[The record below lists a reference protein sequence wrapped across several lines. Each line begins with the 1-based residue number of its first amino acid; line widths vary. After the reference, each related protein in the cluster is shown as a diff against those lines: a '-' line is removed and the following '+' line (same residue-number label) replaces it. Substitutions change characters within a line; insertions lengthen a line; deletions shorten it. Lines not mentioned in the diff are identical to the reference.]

1 MNHPNNNGM
10 GNPGV
15 GCPSI
20 RNIGIIAH
28 VDAGKTTTSERI
40 LYYTG
45 ESHRMGEVHDGAA
58 HMDFDPEER
67 RRGITINSAA
77 TTVHWRGVQINL
89 IDTPGHIDFNIE
101 VGRALRVL
109 DGAVVVL
116 DGVAGVEPQ
125 TETNWRLADRHE
137 VPRIAFVNKLDRVGA
152 RFEHVI
158 DSMRERLGVQALPV
172 HLPIG
177 TEAEFRGVVDLVRM
191 RALMWERDD
200 ASQPVQETA
209 IPAEL
214 LAQAQEAR
222 ARLLEAVVE
231 QDDAALE
238 AWLRGE
244 EPSVELL
251 LRCIRAGVRK
261 RALVP
266 VLAGSAFRN
275 RGVEPLLDAV
285 VDWLPAP
292 GEREGAASG
301 LDSSPLAALAFK
313 VVADEHGSMVFVR
326 LYAGRLRRGDAV
338 LNTSTGRMERA
349 ARLYEVHADKRVERD
364 ELVAGEIAAVV
375 GFKDTLTG
383 QTLSDPKHPVQLE
396 SIAVPEP
403 VIHLALEPRTKADQ
417 QGLSKALQSMLREDP
432 SLRLRQDEES
442 GQTIL
447 SGMGELQLEVAVH
460 KLHDRY
466 GVDVVVGRP
475 QVAYRET
482 IAAVAELTHV
492 HKKQTGGPGQ
502 FAQLTLRLEPLER
515 GAGVQF
521 ESRIVGGAIPR
532 EFIPAVEA
540 GIRHTAD
547 AGPASG
553 YPAVDFRAVLLDG
566 AFHERDSSAMV
577 FELAAGHALREAFLK
592 AKPQLLEPVMAVEVI
607 TPTEYL
613 GDVIGDLHRRR
624 GQVRGHELRGTATVV
639 DALVPL
645 KEMFGYIST
654 LRALSSGRAQYTM
667 QFDGYQV
674 APQTVAEL
682 AVASA

>member
-1 MNHPNNNGM
+1 MNRTSKNG
-10 GNPGV
+10 
-15 GCPSI
+15 I

-137 VPRIAFVNKLDRVGA
+137 VPRIAFVNKLDRTGA
-152 RFEHVI
+152 NFERVI
-158 DSMRERLGVQALPV
+158 ASMRERLGVQAVPV

-177 TEAEFRGVVDLVRM
+177 AEGEFRGVVDLVRM
-191 RALMWERDD
+191 RALLWARDD
-200 ASQPVQETA
+200 ASQPVQEAA
-209 IPAEL
+209 IPSEL
-214 LAQAQEAR
+214 LAEAQAGR

-231 QDDAALE
+231 QDDEALE

-251 LRCIRAGVRK
+251 QRCIRAGVRK
-261 RALVP
+261 RAFVP

-292 GEREGAASG
+292 GEREGTTTG
-301 LDSSPLAALAFK
+301 LDSAPLAALAFK
-313 VVADEHGSMVFVR
+313 VVSDEHGSMVFVR
-326 LYAGRLRRGDAV
+326 LYAGRLRRGDSV

-349 ARLYEVHADKRVERD
+349 ARLYEVHADKRIERD

-383 QTLSDPKHPVQLE
+383 QTLSDPRHPVQLE

-403 VIHLALEPRTKADQ
+403 VIHMALEPRSKADQ

-432 SLRLRQDEES
+432 SLRVRQDEES
-442 GQTIL
+442 GQTVL

-460 KLHDRY
+460 KLHDRH

-475 QVAYRET
+475 QVAHRET
-482 IAAVAELTHV
+482 IATPAELTHV
-492 HKKQTGGPGQ
+492 HKKQSGGPGQ
-502 FAQLTLRLEPLER
+502 FAQITLRLEPLER

-540 GIRHTAD
+540 GIRRAAE

-577 FELAAGHALREAFLK
+577 FELAASHALREAFAK
-592 AKPQLLEPVMAVEVI
+592 ARPHLLEPVMAVEVI

-624 GQVRGHELRGTATVV
+624 GQVRGHEVRGTATVV

-667 QFDGYQV
+667 QFEGYQA
-674 APQTVAEL
+674 APPAVAEL
-682 AVASA
+682 AAA

>member
-1 MNHPNNNGM
+1 MNRINNNNG
-10 GNPGV
+10 
-15 GCPSI
+15 I

-137 VPRIAFVNKLDRVGA
+137 VPRIAFVNKLDRTGA
-152 RFEHVI
+152 NFERVI
-158 DSMRERLGVQALPV
+158 ASMRERLGVQAVPV

-177 TEAEFRGVVDLVRM
+177 AEGEFRGVVDLVRM
-191 RALMWERDD
+191 RALLWERDD
-200 ASQPVQETA
+200 ASQPVQEAA
-209 IPAEL
+209 IPSDL
-214 LAQAQEAR
+214 LAEAQAAR

-231 QDDAALE
+231 QDDEALE

-251 LRCIRAGVRK
+251 QRCIRAGVRK
-261 RALVP
+261 RAFVP

-292 GEREGAASG
+292 GEREGTATG
-301 LDSSPLAALAFK
+301 LDSAPLAALAFK
-313 VVADEHGSMVFVR
+313 VVTDEHGSMVFVR
-326 LYAGRLRRGDAV
+326 LYAGRLRRGDSV

-349 ARLYEVHADKRVERD
+349 ARLYEVHADKRIERD

-383 QTLSDPKHPVQLE
+383 QTLSDPGTRC
-396 SIAVPEP
+396 SW
-403 VIHLALEPRTKADQ
+403 
-417 QGLSKALQSMLREDP
+417 S
-432 SLRLRQDEES
+432 
-442 GQTIL
+442 
-447 SGMGELQLEVAVH
+447 
-460 KLHDRY
+460 
-466 GVDVVVGRP
+466 
-475 QVAYRET
+475 
-482 IAAVAELTHV
+482 
-492 HKKQTGGPGQ
+492 
-502 FAQLTLRLEPLER
+502 PLPCR
-515 GAGVQF
+515 
-521 ESRIVGGAIPR
+521 SR
-532 EFIPAVEA
+532 
-540 GIRHTAD
+540 
-547 AGPASG
+547 
-553 YPAVDFRAVLLDG
+553 
-566 AFHERDSSAMV
+566 
-577 FELAAGHALREAFLK
+577 
-592 AKPQLLEPVMAVEVI
+592 
-607 TPTEYL
+607 
-613 GDVIGDLHRRR
+613 
-624 GQVRGHELRGTATVV
+624 
-639 DALVPL
+639 
-645 KEMFGYIST
+645 
-654 LRALSSGRAQYTM
+654 
-667 QFDGYQV
+667 
-674 APQTVAEL
+674 
-682 AVASA
+682 

>member
-1 MNHPNNNGM
+1 MNRTNNNG
-10 GNPGV
+10 
-15 GCPSI
+15 I

-137 VPRIAFVNKLDRVGA
+137 VPRVAFVNKLDRTGA
-152 RFEHVI
+152 NFERVI
-158 DSMRERLGVQALPV
+158 ASMRERLGVQAVPV

-177 TEAEFRGVVDLVRM
+177 AEGEFRGVVDLVRM
-191 RALMWERDD
+191 RALLWERDD
-200 ASQPVQETA
+200 ASQPVQEAA
-209 IPAEL
+209 IPSDL
-214 LAQAQEAR
+214 LAEARAGR

-231 QDDAALE
+231 QDDEALE

-244 EPSVELL
+244 EPSVERLQ
-251 LRCIRAGVRK
+251 RCIREGVRQ
-261 RALVP
+261 RAFVP

-292 GEREGAASG
+292 GEREGATPG
-301 LDSSPLAALAFK
+301 LDSAPLAALAFK

-326 LYAGRLRRGDAV
+326 LYAGRLRRGDSV
-338 LNTSTGRMERA
+338 LNTSTGRLERA
-349 ARLYEVHADKRVERD
+349 ARLYEVHADKRIERE

-375 GFKDTLTG
+375 GLKDTLTG
-383 QTLSDPKHPVQLE
+383 QTLSDPRHPVQLE

-403 VIHLALEPRTKADQ
+403 VIHMALEPRTKADQ
-417 QGLSKALQSMLREDP
+417 QGLAKALQSMLREDP
-432 SLRLRQDEES
+432 SLRVRQDEES

-460 KLHDRY
+460 KLHDRH

-482 IAAVAELTHV
+482 IATAAELTHL

-540 GIRHTAD
+540 GIRRA
-547 AGPASG
+547 AESGPASG

-577 FELAAGHALREAFLK
+577 FELAASHALRDVFAK
-592 AKPQLLEPVMAVEVI
+592 ARPQRLEPVMAVEVI

-624 GQVRGHELRGTATVV
+624 GQVRGHDVRGTATVV

-645 KEMFGYIST
+645 KAMFGYIST

-667 QFDGYQV
+667 QFDGYQA
-674 APQTVAEL
+674 APPAVAEL
-682 AVASA
+682 AAA

>member
-1 MNHPNNNGM
+1 MNYPKN
-10 GNPGV
+10 
-15 GCPSI
+15 I

-40 LYYTG
+40 LFYTG

-77 TTVHWRGVQINL
+77 TTVHWRDVQINL

-137 VPRIAFVNKLDRVGA
+137 VPRIAFVNKLDRTGA
-152 RFEHVI
+152 DFERVVA
-158 DSMRERLGVQALPV
+158 SMRERLGVQAVPV

-177 TEAEFRGVVDLVRM
+177 AEAGFVGIVDLLRM
-191 RALMWERDD
+191 RALTWVRDD
-200 ASQPVQETA
+200 ASEPMQEGAVPVEMLA
-209 IPAEL
+209 A
-214 LAQAQEAR
+214 AQAAR

-244 EPSVELL
+244 EPSVEQLL
-251 LRCIRAGVRK
+251 QCIRLGVQR
-261 RALVP
+261 RAFVP

-275 RGVEPLLDAV
+275 RGVETLLDAV

-292 GEREGAASG
+292 GEREGIASASV
-301 LDSSPLAALAFK
+301 DAPLAALAFK

-326 LYAGRLRRGDAV
+326 LYAGRLRRGDTV
-338 LNTSTGRMERA
+338 LNTATGRMERA
-349 ARLYEVHADKRVERD
+349 ARLYEMHADKRIERD
-364 ELVAGEIAAVV
+364 ELVAGEIAEVV

-383 QTLSDPKHPVQLE
+383 QTLSDPAHPVQLE
-396 SIAVPEP
+396 SIVVPEP

-417 QGLSKALQSMLREDP
+417 QGLSRALHNMLREDP

-447 SGMGELQLEVAVH
+447 SGMGELQLEVAVN
-460 KLHDRY
+460 KLRERY
-466 GVDVVVGRP
+466 GVEVVVGRP

-482 IAAVAELTHV
+482 IAVAAELSHV
-492 HKKQTGGPGQ
+492 HKKQSGGPGQ
-502 FAQLTLRLEPLER
+502 FAQLTLRVEPLER

-540 GIRHTAD
+540 GVRRAAD
-547 AGPASG
+547 AGPMAG

-566 AFHERDSSAMV
+566 GFHERDSSAMV
-577 FELAAGHALREAFLK
+577 FELAAGHALRDAFLK

-607 TPTEYL
+607 TPAEYL

-624 GQVRGHELRGTATVV
+624 GQVRGHALRAGATVV

-645 KEMFGYIST
+645 KEMFGYIGT
-654 LRALSSGRAQYTM
+654 LRALSSGRAQYSM

-674 APQTVAEL
+674 APQAVAEM
-682 AVASA
+682 AAA

>member
-1 MNHPNNNGM
+1 MNRPKN
-10 GNPGV
+10 
-15 GCPSI
+15 I

-28 VDAGKTTTSERI
+28 VDAGKTTASERI
-40 LYYTG
+40 LFYTG
-45 ESHRMGEVHDGAA
+45 ESHRMGEVHDGNA
-58 HMDFDPEER
+58 HMDFDPEEQ

-77 TTVHWRGVQINL
+77 TTVHWRDVQINL

-101 VGRALRVL
+101 VSRALRVL

-137 VPRIAFVNKLDRVGA
+137 VPRIALVNKLDRTGA
-152 RFEHVI
+152 NFERVI
-158 DSMRERLGVQALPV
+158 ASMRERLGVVAVPV

-177 TEAEFRGVVDLVRM
+177 AEGEFIGVVDLLRM
-191 RALMWERDD
+191 RALTWARDD
-200 ASQPVQETA
+200 ASEPVQVSE

-214 LAQAQEAR
+214 LAEAQAAR
-222 ARLLEAVVE
+222 ARLVEAVVE
-231 QDDAALE
+231 HDDAALE

-244 EPSVELL
+244 EPSVEMLL
-251 LRCIRAGVRK
+251 QSIRVGVRK
-261 RALVP
+261 RSFVP

-292 GEREGAASG
+292 GEREGV
-301 LDSSPLAALAFK
+301 DSAGDDAPLSALAFK
-313 VVADEHGSMVFVR
+313 VAGDEHGSMVFVR
-326 LYAGRLRRGDAV
+326 LYAGRLRRGDML
-338 LNTSTGRMERA
+338 LNNSTGRLERA
-349 ARLYEVHADKRVERD
+349 ARLYEMHADKRIERE

-403 VIHLALEPRTKADQ
+403 VIHVALEPRTKADQ
-417 QGLSKALQSMLREDP
+417 QGLSKALHSMLREDP
-432 SLRLRQDEES
+432 SLRLRHDEES

-460 KLHDRY
+460 KLHDRF

-482 IAAVAELTHV
+482 IAAAAELAHV
-492 HKKQTGGPGQ
+492 HKKQSGGPGQ
-502 FAQLTLRLEPLER
+502 FAQLTLRVEPLER

-540 GIRHTAD
+540 GIRKAAD
-547 AGPASG
+547 AGPMAG

-566 AFHERDSSAMV
+566 GFHERDSSAIV
-577 FELAAGHALREAFLK
+577 FELAASHALRDAFLK
-592 AKPQLLEPVMAVEVI
+592 AKPQLLEPLMAVEVV
-607 TPTEYL
+607 TPAEYL

-624 GQVRGHELRGTATVV
+624 GQVRGHELRAGAMVV
-639 DALVPL
+639 DASVPL
-645 KEMFGYIST
+645 KEMFGYIGT

-667 QFDGYQV
+667 QFDSYQV
-674 APQTVAEL
+674 APQAVAEL
-682 AVASA
+682 AMA

>member
-1 MNHPNNNGM
+1 MNRINNNNG
-10 GNPGV
+10 
-15 GCPSI
+15 I

-137 VPRIAFVNKLDRVGA
+137 VPRIAFVNKLDRTGA
-152 RFEHVI
+152 NFERVI
-158 DSMRERLGVQALPV
+158 ASMRERLGVQAVPV

-177 TEAEFRGVVDLVRM
+177 AEGEFRGVVDLVRM
-191 RALMWERDD
+191 RALLWERDD
-200 ASQPVQETA
+200 ASQPVQEAA
-209 IPAEL
+209 IPSDL
-214 LAQAQEAR
+214 LAEAQAAR

-231 QDDAALE
+231 QDDEALE

-251 LRCIRAGVRK
+251 QRCIRAGVRK
-261 RALVP
+261 RAFVP

-292 GEREGAASG
+292 GEREGTATG
-301 LDSSPLAALAFK
+301 LDSAPLAALAFK
-313 VVADEHGSMVFVR
+313 VVTDEHGSMVFVR
-326 LYAGRLRRGDAV
+326 LYAGRLRRGDSV

-349 ARLYEVHADKRVERD
+349 ARLYEVHADKRIERD

-383 QTLSDPKHPVQLE
+383 QTLSDPRHPVQLE

-403 VIHLALEPRTKADQ
+403 VIHMALEPRTKADQ

-432 SLRLRQDEES
+432 SLRVRQDEES

-466 GVDVVVGRP
+466 GVGVVVGRP

-482 IAAVAELTHV
+482 IATAAELTHV

-540 GIRHTAD
+540 GIRRAAE

-577 FELAAGHALREAFLK
+577 FELAASHALRDAFAK
-592 AKPQLLEPVMAVEVI
+592 ARPHLLEPVMAVEVI
-607 TPTEYL
+607 APTEYL

-624 GQVRGHELRGTATVV
+624 GQVRGHEVRGTATVV

-645 KEMFGYIST
+645 KDMFGYISG

-674 APQTVAEL
+674 APPAVAEL
-682 AVASA
+682 AAA

>member
-1 MNHPNNNGM
+1 MNPTNNG
-10 GNPGV
+10 
-15 GCPSI
+15 I

-137 VPRIAFVNKLDRVGA
+137 VPRIAFVNKLDRTGA
-152 RFEHVI
+152 NFERVI
-158 DSMRERLGVQALPV
+158 ASMRERLGVQAVPV

-177 TEAEFRGVVDLVRM
+177 AEGEFRGVVDLVRM
-191 RALMWERDD
+191 RALLWERDD
-200 ASQPVQETA
+200 ASQPVQEAA
-209 IPAEL
+209 IPSDL
-214 LAQAQEAR
+214 LAEAQAGH

-231 QDDAALE
+231 QDDEAME

-244 EPSVELL
+244 EPSVEQLQ
-251 LRCIRAGVRK
+251 RCIRAGVRQ
-261 RALVP
+261 RAFVP

-292 GEREGAASG
+292 GEREGTATG
-301 LDSSPLAALAFK
+301 LDSASLAALAFK

-326 LYAGRLRRGDAV
+326 LYAGRLRRGDSV

-349 ARLYEVHADKRVERD
+349 GRLYEVHADKRIERD

-383 QTLSDPKHPVQLE
+383 QTLSDPRHPVQLE

-403 VIHLALEPRTKADQ
+403 VIHMALEPRTKADQ

-432 SLRLRQDEES
+432 SLRVRQDEES

-460 KLHDRY
+460 KLHDRH

-482 IAAVAELTHV
+482 IATAAELTHL

-540 GIRHTAD
+540 GIRRAAE

-577 FELAAGHALREAFLK
+577 FELAASHALREAFAK
-592 AKPQLLEPVMAVEVI
+592 ARPQLLEPVMAVEVI

-624 GQVRGHELRGTATVV
+624 GQVRGHEVRGTATVV

-645 KEMFGYIST
+645 KEMFGYIGT

-674 APQTVAEL
+674 APLAVAEL
-682 AVASA
+682 AAA

>member
-1 MNHPNNNGM
+1 MNRPANNNPR
-10 GNPGV
+10 N
-15 GCPSI
+15 I

-77 TTVHWRGVQINL
+77 TTVQWRDVQINL

-137 VPRIAFVNKLDRVGA
+137 VPRIAFVNKLDRTGA
-152 RFEHVI
+152 DFERVVE
-158 DSMRERLGVQALPV
+158 SMRERLGVQALPV
-172 HLPIG
+172 QLPIG
-177 TEAEFRGVVDLVRM
+177 AEAEFIGVVDLLRM
-191 RALMWERDD
+191 RALTWPRDD
-200 ASQPVQETA
+200 ASESVQEGA
-209 IPAEL
+209 IPADL
-214 LAQAQEAR
+214 LEQAQAAR
-222 ARLLEAVVE
+222 ARLVEAVVE

-244 EPSVELL
+244 EPTVEQLL
-251 LRCIRAGVRK
+251 HCIRMGVRK
-261 RALVP
+261 RAFVP

-275 RGVEPLLDAV
+275 RGVETLLDAV

-292 GEREGAASG
+292 GEREGSG
-301 LDSSPLAALAFK
+301 NVDVSAPLAALAFK

-326 LYAGRLRRGDAV
+326 LYAGKLKRGDTV
-338 LNTSTGRMERA
+338 LNASTGRMERA
-349 ARLYEVHADKRVERD
+349 ARLYEMHADKRIERD

-383 QTLSDPKHPVQLE
+383 QTLSDPAHPVQLE

-403 VIHLALEPRTKADQ
+403 VIHMALEPRTKADQ
-417 QGLSKALQSMLREDP
+417 QGLSKALHSMLREDP

-447 SGMGELQLEVAVH
+447 SGMGELQLEVAVN
-460 KLHDRY
+460 KLRERY
-466 GVDVVVGRP
+466 GVEVVVGRP

-482 IAAVAELTHV
+482 IAAVAELSHV
-492 HKKQTGGPGQ
+492 HKKQSGGPGQ
-502 FAQLTLRLEPLER
+502 FAQLTLRVEPLER

-540 GIRHTAD
+540 GVRKAAD
-547 AGPASG
+547 AGPMAG

-566 AFHERDSSAMV
+566 GFHERDSSAMV
-577 FELAAGHALREAFLK
+577 FELAAGHALRDAFLK

-607 TPTEYL
+607 TPAEYL

-624 GQVRGHELRGTATVV
+624 GQVRGHAMRGTATVV

-645 KEMFGYIST
+645 SEMFGYIGT

-667 QFDGYQV
+667 QFDGYAV
-674 APQTVAEL
+674 APAAITELVA
-682 AVASA
+682 A

>member
-1 MNHPNNNGM
+1 MNRINNNNNNNG
-10 GNPGV
+10 
-15 GCPSI
+15 I

-77 TTVHWRGVQINL
+77 TTVHWRGVQVNL

-137 VPRIAFVNKLDRVGA
+137 VPRIAFVNKLDRTGA
-152 RFEHVI
+152 NFERVI
-158 DSMRERLGVQALPV
+158 ASMRERLGVQAVPV

-177 TEAEFRGVVDLVRM
+177 AEGEFRGVVDLVRM
-191 RALMWERDD
+191 RALLWARDD
-200 ASQPVQETA
+200 ASQPVQEAA
-209 IPAEL
+209 IPSDL
-214 LAQAQEAR
+214 LAQAQAAR

-231 QDDAALE
+231 QDDEALE

-251 LRCIRAGVRK
+251 QRCIRAGVRQ
-261 RALVP
+261 RAFVP

-292 GEREGAASG
+292 GEREGTATG
-301 LDSSPLAALAFK
+301 LDSAPLAALAFK
-313 VVADEHGSMVFVR
+313 VVSDEHGSMVFVR
-326 LYAGRLRRGDAV
+326 LYAGRLRRGDSV

-349 ARLYEVHADKRVERD
+349 ARLYEVHADKRIERE

-383 QTLSDPKHPVQLE
+383 QTLSDPRHPVQLE

-403 VIHLALEPRTKADQ
+403 VIHMALEPRTKADQ

-432 SLRLRQDEES
+432 SLRVRQDEES

-460 KLHDRY
+460 KLHDRF
-466 GVDVVVGRP
+466 GVGVVVGRP

-482 IAAVAELTHV
+482 IATAAELTHV

-540 GIRHTAD
+540 GVRRAAE

-577 FELAAGHALREAFLK
+577 FELAASHALRDAFAK
-592 AKPQLLEPVMAVEVI
+592 ARPHLLEPVMAVEVI

-624 GQVRGHELRGTATVV
+624 GQVRGHEVRGTATVV

-645 KEMFGYIST
+645 KEMFGYISA

-674 APQTVAEL
+674 APPAVAEL
-682 AVASA
+682 AAA

>member
-1 MNHPNNNGM
+1 MNRINNNING
-10 GNPGV
+10 
-15 GCPSI
+15 I

-137 VPRIAFVNKLDRVGA
+137 VPRIAFVNKLDRTGA
-152 RFEHVI
+152 NFERVI
-158 DSMRERLGVQALPV
+158 ASMRERLGVQAVPV

-177 TEAEFRGVVDLVRM
+177 AEGEFRGVVDLVRM
-191 RALMWERDD
+191 RALLWERDD
-200 ASQPVQETA
+200 ASQPVQEAA
-209 IPAEL
+209 IPSDL
-214 LAQAQEAR
+214 LAQAQAAR

-231 QDDAALE
+231 QDDEALE

-251 LRCIRAGVRK
+251 QRCIRAGVRK
-261 RALVP
+261 RAFVP

-292 GEREGAASG
+292 GEREGTTTG
-301 LDSSPLAALAFK
+301 LDSAPLAALAFK
-313 VVADEHGSMVFVR
+313 VVTDEHGSMVFVR
-326 LYAGRLRRGDAV
+326 LYAGRLRRGDSV

-349 ARLYEVHADKRVERD
+349 ARLYEVHADKRIERD

-383 QTLSDPKHPVQLE
+383 QTLSDPRHPVQLE
-396 SIAVPEP
+396 SISVPEP
-403 VIHLALEPRTKADQ
+403 VIHMALEPRTKADQ

-432 SLRLRQDEES
+432 SLRVRQDEES

-466 GVDVVVGRP
+466 GVGVVVGRP

-482 IAAVAELTHV
+482 IATAAELTHV

-540 GIRHTAD
+540 GIRRAAE

-577 FELAAGHALREAFLK
+577 FELAASHALRDAFTK
-592 AKPQLLEPVMAVEVI
+592 ARPHLLEPVMAVEVI

-624 GQVRGHELRGTATVV
+624 GQVRGHEVRGTATVV

-645 KEMFGYIST
+645 KDMFGYIST

-674 APQTVAEL
+674 APPAVAEL
-682 AVASA
+682 AAA

>member
-1 MNHPNNNGM
+1 MNRTNNNNNG
-10 GNPGV
+10 
-15 GCPSI
+15 I

-28 VDAGKTTTSERI
+28 VDAGKTTLSERI

-77 TTVHWRGVQINL
+77 TTVHWRDAQVNL

-137 VPRIAFVNKLDRVGA
+137 VPRIAFVNKLDRAGA
-152 RFEHVI
+152 NFERVLA
-158 DSMRERLGVQALPV
+158 SMRERLGVQAIPV

-191 RALMWERDD
+191 RALLWERDD
-200 ASQPVQETA
+200 ASQPVQEAA
-209 IPAEL
+209 IPAERL
-214 LAQAQEAR
+214 AEAQAAR
-222 ARLLEAVVE
+222 ARLLEAVVD
-231 QDDAALE
+231 QDDEALE
-238 AWLRGE
+238 TWLRGE

-251 LRCIRAGVRK
+251 QRSIRAGVRK
-261 RALVP
+261 RAFVP

-292 GEREGAASG
+292 GEREGVTTDLHSA
-301 LDSSPLAALAFK
+301 PLAALAFK

-326 LYAGRLRRGDAV
+326 LYAGRLRRGDSV

-349 ARLYEVHADKRVERD
+349 ARLYEMHADKRVERD

-403 VIHLALEPRTKADQ
+403 VIHMALEPRTKTDQ

-432 SLRLRQDEES
+432 SLRVRQDEES

-460 KLHDRY
+460 KLQERH
-466 GVDVVVGRP
+466 GVGVVVGRP

-482 IAAVAELTHV
+482 IATAVELVHV

-540 GIRHTAD
+540 GIRRAAE

-577 FELAAGHALREAFLK
+577 FELAASHALRDAFAK
-592 AKPQLLEPVMAVEVI
+592 AGPRLLEPVMAVEVI

-624 GQVRGHELRGTATVV
+624 GQVRAHDVRGTATVV

-674 APQTVAEL
+674 APAAVAEL
-682 AVASA
+682 AAA

>member
-1 MNHPNNNGM
+1 MNRPSNNSLGR
-10 GNPGV
+10 PGT
-15 GCPSI
+15 GRPGI

-40 LYYTG
+40 LFYTG

-152 RFEHVI
+152 RFDQVV
-158 DSMRERLGVQALPV
+158 DSMRERLGVQAVPV

-177 TEAEFRGVVDLVRM
+177 AEAGFRGVVDLVRM
-191 RALMWERDD
+191 RALLWERDD
-200 ASQPVQETA
+200 ASQPVQEAA

-214 LAQAQEAR
+214 LEPAQAAR

-231 QDDAALE
+231 QDDEALE

-261 RALVP
+261 RAFVP

-292 GEREGAASG
+292 GEREGTTTDLAG
-301 LDSSPLAALAFK
+301 EPLAALAFK

-326 LYAGRLRRGDAV
+326 LYAGRLRRGDSL

-349 ARLYEVHADKRVERD
+349 ARLYEVHADKHVERD

-383 QTLSDPKHPVQLE
+383 HTLSDPKHPVQLE

-417 QGLSKALQSMLREDP
+417 QGLSRALQAMLREDP

-460 KLHDRY
+460 KLHERF

-482 IAAVAELTHV
+482 IAREAELTHV
-492 HKKQTGGPGQ
+492 HRKQTGGPGQ

-540 GIRHTAD
+540 GIRRMAE

-577 FELAAGHALREAFLK
+577 FELAAGHALRDAFAK
-592 AKPQLLEPVMAVEVI
+592 AGPQLLEPVMALEVI

-645 KEMFGYIST
+645 KEMFGYIGT

-674 APQTVAEL
+674 APQAVAEL
-682 AVASA
+682 VAA

>member
-1 MNHPNNNGM
+1 MNRINNNNNG
-10 GNPGV
+10 
-15 GCPSI
+15 I

-137 VPRIAFVNKLDRVGA
+137 VPRIAFVNKLDRTGA
-152 RFEHVI
+152 NFERVI
-158 DSMRERLGVQALPV
+158 ASMRERLGVQAVPV

-177 TEAEFRGVVDLVRM
+177 AEGEFRGVVDLVRM
-191 RALMWERDD
+191 RALLWERDD
-200 ASQPVQETA
+200 ASQPVQEAA
-209 IPAEL
+209 IPSDL
-214 LAQAQEAR
+214 LAEAQAAR

-231 QDDAALE
+231 QDDEALE

-251 LRCIRAGVRK
+251 QRCIRAGVRK
-261 RALVP
+261 RAFVP

-292 GEREGAASG
+292 GEREGTATG
-301 LDSSPLAALAFK
+301 LDSAPLAALAFK
-313 VVADEHGSMVFVR
+313 VVTDEHGSMVFVR
-326 LYAGRLRRGDAV
+326 LYAGRLRRGDSV

-349 ARLYEVHADKRVERD
+349 ARLYEVHADKRIERD

-383 QTLSDPKHPVQLE
+383 QTLSDPRHPVQLE

-403 VIHLALEPRTKADQ
+403 VIHMALEPRTKVDQ

-432 SLRLRQDEES
+432 SLRVRQDEES

-460 KLHDRY
+460 KLRDRY
-466 GVDVVVGRP
+466 GVGVVVGRP

-482 IAAVAELTHV
+482 IATAAELTHV

-540 GIRHTAD
+540 GIRRAAE

-553 YPAVDFRAVLLDG
+553 YPAVDFRAMLLDG

-577 FELAAGHALREAFLK
+577 FELAASHALRDAFAK
-592 AKPQLLEPVMAVEVI
+592 ARPHLLEPVMAVEVI

-624 GQVRGHELRGTATVV
+624 GQVRGHEVRGTATVV

-645 KEMFGYIST
+645 KDMFGYIST

-674 APQTVAEL
+674 APPAVAEL
-682 AVASA
+682 AAA

>member
-1 MNHPNNNGM
+1 MNRNNNNG
-10 GNPGV
+10 
-15 GCPSI
+15 I

-137 VPRIAFVNKLDRVGA
+137 VPRIAFVNKLDRTGA
-152 RFEHVI
+152 NFERVI
-158 DSMRERLGVQALPV
+158 ASMRERLGVQAVPV

-177 TEAEFRGVVDLVRM
+177 AEGEFRGVVDLVRM
-191 RALMWERDD
+191 RALLWARDD
-200 ASQPVQETA
+200 ASQPVQEAA
-209 IPAEL
+209 IPSAL
-214 LAQAQEAR
+214 LAEAQAGR

-231 QDDAALE
+231 QDDEALE

-244 EPSVELL
+244 EPSVERLQ
-251 LRCIRAGVRK
+251 RCIRAGVRQ
-261 RALVP
+261 RAFVP

-292 GEREGAASG
+292 GEREGTTTG
-301 LDSSPLAALAFK
+301 LDSAPLAALAFK

-326 LYAGRLRRGDAV
+326 LYAGRLRRGDSV

-349 ARLYEVHADKRVERD
+349 ARLYEVHADKRIERD

-383 QTLSDPKHPVQLE
+383 QTLSDPRHPVQLE

-403 VIHLALEPRTKADQ
+403 VIHMALEPRTKADQ

-432 SLRLRQDEES
+432 SLRVRQDDES

-460 KLHDRY
+460 KLHDRH
-466 GVDVVVGRP
+466 GVGVVVGRP

-482 IAAVAELTHV
+482 IATAAELTHV

-540 GIRHTAD
+540 GVRRAAE

-577 FELAAGHALREAFLK
+577 FELAASHALRDAFAK
-592 AKPQLLEPVMAVEVI
+592 ARPHLLEPVMAVEVI

-624 GQVRGHELRGTATVV
+624 GQVRGHEVRGTATVV

-674 APQTVAEL
+674 APPAVAEL
-682 AVASA
+682 AVA

>member
-1 MNHPNNNGM
+1 MNRPNNNIRNAG
-10 GNPGV
+10 
-15 GCPSI
+15 I

-152 RFEHVI
+152 RFDNVI
-158 DSMRERLGVQALPV
+158 GSMRERLGVQALPV

-177 TEAEFRGVVDLVRM
+177 AEAEFRGVVDLVRM

-200 ASQPVQETA
+200 ASQPVQDA
-209 IPAEL
+209 PIPAEL
-214 LAQAQEAR
+214 LAEAQAAR
-222 ARLLEAVVE
+222 ARLLEAVAE
-231 QDDAALE
+231 QDDEALE

-244 EPSVELL
+244 EPPVELL
-251 LRCIRAGVRK
+251 LRCIRVGVRK
-261 RALVP
+261 RAFVP

-292 GEREGAASG
+292 GEREGAAAAT
-301 LDSSPLAALAFK
+301 DAAEAAPLAALAFK

-326 LYAGRLRRGDAV
+326 LYAGRLRRGDSV

-349 ARLYEVHADKRVERD
+349 ARLYEMHADKRIERE

-383 QTLSDPKHPVQLE
+383 HTLSDPKHPVQME
-396 SIAVPEP
+396 SIVVPEP

-482 IAAVAELTHV
+482 IVAVAELTHL

-502 FAQLTLRLEPLER
+502 FAQLTLRLEPMER

-540 GIRHTAD
+540 GVRRAAE
-547 AGPASG
+547 AGPAAG

-592 AKPQLLEPVMAVEVI
+592 ARPQLLEPVMAVEVI
-607 TPTEYL
+607 TPTDYL

-624 GQVRGHELRGTATVV
+624 GHVRGHEVRGTATVV

-645 KEMFGYIST
+645 KEMFGYISM

-674 APQTVAEL
+674 APQAVAEL
-682 AVASA
+682 AVA